1 MFFQILRSLLGPF
14 VVILDFFILNPEILG
29 IIISLYLITLGLG
42 RLQIKRIT
50 SRTVE
55 LIIEKCSA
63 WLKETPTLTG
73 KQLFDRFY
81 PVWVEGLK
89 KFRFPLIMNKHDLWA
104 VTVTPEHVLI
114 KLPLSPEYINQ
125 TLINAGVIKE
135 GSQMPAT
142 KRKSKK

>member
-1 MFFQILRSLLGPF
+1 
-14 VVILDFFILNPEILG
+14 
-29 IIISLYLITLGLG
+29 
-42 RLQIKRIT
+42 
-50 SRTVE
+50 
-55 LIIEKCSA
+55 
-63 WLKETPTLTG
+63 
-73 KQLFDRFY
+73 
-81 PVWVEGLK
+81 LK